1 MNSIYLERDELKNKI
16 FRLMHEVSKSLKNE
30 PNVDDFL
37 DKTNLFDYWESVLP
51 DEEYPIFVMAVL
63 NNIKRDSI
71 IDTILNS
78 IERNQNLSNTDQDS
92 DLKQNEFR
100 SHIGEHPFN

>member
-16 FRLMHEVSKSLKNE
+16 FRLMNEVSKSLKNE

-63 NNIKRDSI
+63 NNIKRDSHS
-71 IDTILNS
+71 S
-78 IERNQNLSNTDQDS
+78 ITQWCQDINLRLVCIRYVNI
-92 DLKQNEFR
+92 K
-100 SHIGEHPFN
+100 